1 MTEGRIRG
9 IKKPAMAGTA
19 PSVATRWGA
28 VMIDWPWRLERLY
41 VCPACGQRFYRTR
54 REVRRFHAYCSVVGR
69 DVKLKRLRRRNT
81 T

>member
-1 MTEGRIRG
+1 M
-9 IKKPAMAGTA
+9 
-19 PSVATRWGA
+19 
-28 VMIDWPWRLERLY
+28 MIDWPWRLERLY